1 MFDSDLKIVSRT
13 GKLHTAS
20 APIYRLLS
28 DFSFLNQ
35 VQIPDE
41 RVKIQHSNNDTCT
54 LHIEGGGEFT
64 LKIVERVPTNL
75 VKIEAD
81 KSSSFAF
88 TLWIQLKELEAYDT
102 RIRITLT
109 AKLNPLM
116 KIIAQKHLENFVEM
130 LISKLEQHFGPN
142 TTYNNRNYEA

>member
-1 MFDSDLKIVSRT
+1 MFDSELKIVSRI

-35 VQIPDE
+35 VQIPDK
-41 RVKIQHSNNDTCT
+41 RVKISQSDHDTCT
-54 LHIEGGGEFT
+54 LNIQAGGEFT
-64 LKIVERVPTNL
+64 LRIVERIPTSL
-75 VKIEAD
+75 VKIAAD
-81 KSSSFAF
+81 ESSPFNF
-88 TLWIQLKELEAYDT
+88 TLWIQLKELEPYDT
-102 RIRITLT
+102 RIRITLN

-116 KIIAQKHLENFVEM
+116 KLVAQKHLENFVET

-142 TTYNNRNYEA
+142 TPYYNTNYEA